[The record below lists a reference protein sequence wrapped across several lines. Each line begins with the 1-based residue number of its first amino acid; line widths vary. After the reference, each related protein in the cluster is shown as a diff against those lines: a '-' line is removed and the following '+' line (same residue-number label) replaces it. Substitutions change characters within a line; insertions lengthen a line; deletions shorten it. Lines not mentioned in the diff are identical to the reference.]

1 MRLLVSPAA
10 AQVWPTRPMTMVIPF
25 AAGGGTD
32 IVGRIMAQRLSE
44 ILGQQVVVENIGG
57 AGGMTGTARVAKAPP
72 DGYQFVLGNVGT
84 HAHNQTLYKS
94 PLYHAANDFA
104 PVGLVVDLPVVLVTR
119 KDLPPND
126 LREFIAY
133 ARANQATIN
142 YSSGGAGS
150 SSHLACALLNAAI
163 GVKVTHIPYRG
174 GGPALADLI
183 AGRNDYQCSTVGT
196 TLQQIV
202 SKDLKALALL
212 TKERAPSL
220 PNVPT
225 AQEQGVTDFTADF
238 WIALFLPKGTP
249 VPIVRRLNAAAVEA
263 MNTPS
268 VQERFNAVSAYMVG
282 PERRSSEY
290 LRTFVEREIEKYAGP
305 IKAAGLA
312 GG

>member
-1 MRLLVSPAA
+1 MLVA
-10 AQVWPTRPMTMVIPF
+10 
-25 AAGGGTD
+25 
-32 IVGRIMAQRLSE
+32 
-44 ILGQQVVVENIGG
+44 
-57 AGGMTGTARVAKAPP
+57 
-72 DGYQFVLGNVGT
+72 
-84 HAHNQTLYKS
+84 
-94 PLYHAANDFA
+94 
-104 PVGLVVDLPVVLVTR
+104 R

-133 ARANQATIN
+133 AKANQATIN

-174 GGPALADLI
+174 GGPALADLSLAATTTSARRSGRRCSRSSEDLQGARAADQGARAEPAERADRAR
-183 AGRNDYQCSTVGT
+183 AGRD
-196 TLQQIV
+196 
-202 SKDLKALALL
+202 
-212 TKERAPSL
+212 
-220 PNVPT
+220 
-225 AQEQGVTDFTADF
+225 DFTADF

-268 VQERFNAVSAYMVG
+268 VRSASMRSAPIWSGRSAVRQISAH
-282 PERRSSEY
+282 
-290 LRTFVEREIEKYAGP
+290 LVEREIEKYAGP